1 MSYVTFTDLYV
12 YRSNFLKLDVYYAAL
27 QKKTT
32 DQVAA
37 YGIMNFV
44 GKYSNNNS

>member
-1 MSYVTFTDLYV
+1 M
-12 YRSNFLKLDVYYAAL
+12 YYAAL

-37 YGIMNFV
+37 YEAMDFV
-44 GKYSNNNS
+44 GKYIITMTS